1 MDTKLKNNS
10 KSLKLNIIA
19 ILILVITSF
28 GIISLYPQIKWLGKD
43 DMPSPYENKQILERI
58 NQTSYTLYK
67 DILEKQNSTKLTYE
81 EVYVKSN
88 NDLGSYNALKNQLD
102 NELEHWNEY
111 FGTSLKNL
119 DYFAYGDNIAEGKS
133 NTGNGLSEVVN
144 TMDNK
149 QLNDAYNFYMVIH
162 YDENGNLEVNNI
174 HGADEYTV
182 KNRISEF
189 NFKRSFDHN
198 LVEENEV
205 KFNSIKNATFIY
217 AIPKELK
224 YEDNISV
231 LVDDSKD
238 KVSKDTVIE
247 FILIVGVI
255 IGVLLLL
262 IPYNLGKE
270 VMGIKYIVKI
280 PFEINCLILIFG
292 FLSLGEFS
300 IEFVSRTLNNRH
312 ILYLTG
318 NSLNNQL
325 DKLTTSMLN
334 FILWVVII
342 YYILETVMFIK
353 HIFKTNMITYLKDN
367 LLTTKILK
375 VLKKL
380 IINANTHINRIIDCI
395 SNIDLTDKSNKFIIK
410 IVAIDAGAIL
420 GFFILWAL
428 VILLTGSLIVSAF
441 WGLILAFTYCIVM
454 FNLLNQYLIKIK
466 NKYGI
471 LLDATNKIA
480 DGNLDVKID
489 EDLELFNPFKDQ
501 VVKIQEGFKKA
512 VNEEVKSQRMK
523 TELISNVSHDLKTPL
538 TSIITYVDL
547 LKGENITE
555 EERKSYIETLD
566 KKSQRLKFL
575 IEDLFE
581 VSRATS
587 GNINLNLVNVDIA
600 ELMRQT
606 EIELEDKIQNT
617 NLKIRNNFPGNK
629 ILLTLDS
636 QKTFRIFENLLNN
649 VVKYAMKGSRVYID
663 ILDHEDTVEINIKNM
678 SSDEI
683 TFNAFDIVERF
694 ERGDKSRNTEGSGLG
709 LAIAKSF
716 VEVQGGN
723 FNIEVDGDL
732 FKVIITFKK

>member
-1 MDTKLKNNS
+1 MDTKLKDSS

-19 ILILVITSF
+19 ILILVVTSF
-28 GIISLYPQIKWLGKD
+28 GIISLYPQIKWLGKA
-43 DMPSPYENKQILERI
+43 DMPSPYENNQILERI
-58 NQTSYTLYK
+58 NQTSYALYK
-67 DILEKQNSTKLTYE
+67 DILEKQNGTELTYE

-88 NDLGSYNALKNQLD
+88 NDLGSYYALKNQLD
-102 NELEHWNEY
+102 NTLEQWDEY

-119 DYFAYGDNIAEGKS
+119 DYFAYGDNIATGKS
-133 NTGNGLSEVVN
+133 NTGNKLSEVLN
-144 TMDNK
+144 ILDNK
-149 QLNDAYNFYMVIH
+149 QLNDTYNFYMVIH
-162 YDENGNLEVNNI
+162 YDENGNVEVNNI
-174 HGADEYTV
+174 HGADEYTI
-182 KNRISEF
+182 KNTISEF
-189 NFKRSFDHN
+189 NFKRSFDYN

-217 AIPKELK
+217 AIPNELK

-238 KVSKDTVIE
+238 KVSNDTVIE
-247 FILIVGVI
+247 FILVVGVI
-255 IGVLLLL
+255 LGILSLL

-270 VMGIKYIVKI
+270 VVGIKHIVKI
-280 PFEINCLILIFG
+280 PFEINWLILILG
-292 FLSLGEFS
+292 LLSLGQFS
-300 IEFVSRTLNNRH
+300 IEIVSRTLNNRNIIH
-312 ILYLTG
+312 LAG
-318 NSLNNQL
+318 NSINNQL
-325 DKLTTSMLN
+325 DKFTTSMLN

-342 YYILETVMFIK
+342 YFIFETVMLIK

-367 LLTTKILK
+367 LLTIKILK

-380 IINANTHINRIIDCI
+380 LININKIIDGV
-395 SNIDLTDKSNKFIIK
+395 SNIDLVDKSNKFIIK
-410 IVAIDAGAIL
+410 IVAIDAAAIL
-420 GFFILWAL
+420 AFFILWL
-428 VILLTGSLIVSAF
+428 FGTFITWSFIFSAF
-441 WGLILAFTYCIVM
+441 WGLILAFTYCTIM
-454 FNLLNQYLIKIK
+454 FNLLKKYLIDIK
-466 NKYGI
+466 NKFEV
-471 LLDATNKIA
+471 LLNVTNKIA
-480 DGNLDVKID
+480 EGNLDVAIND
-489 EDLELFNPFKDQ
+489 DLGLFNPFKDQ

-547 LKGENITE
+547 LKGENITV

-587 GNINLNLVNVDIA
+587 GNINLNLVNVDII

-606 EIELEDKIQNT
+606 EIELEDKIKNT
-617 NLKIRNNFPGNK
+617 NLKIRNNFPGDK
-629 ILLTLDS
+629 IILNLDS

-649 VVKYAMKGSRVYID
+649 VVKYAMKGSRVYVDIID
-663 ILDHEDTVEINIKNM
+663 NADKVEINIKNM
-678 SSDEI
+678 SAEEI

-723 FNIEVDGDL
+723 FSIEVDGDL
-732 FKVIITFKK
+732 FKVIIIFKK